1 MATVHVHQSGE
12 QGIFSNAY
20 IVDTG
25 HSLVVVDGTLT
36 VSEARA
42 FGARLKSMAKPLK
55 AVLITHAHPDHV
67 AGITEWLPSA
77 DIPIYS
83 VRSVEQLMRAI
94 EAPKRAQW
102 RPVFKEEWVQKWTY
116 PNRIVQDREAV
127 QVDGISFRVHEL
139 GPGGDCDANS
149 IWLLE
154 TNPPAVFVGD
164 LIFNGMHSYLADGHT
179 SEWLANLT
187 KVNTL
192 VAGAHTI
199 YPGHGDPGTMEL
211 FDKQRAYLEEY
222 RSRVSELAGGAAS
235 TTPAQ
240 KNLLTEKMNEYLGTE
255 KLSFL
260 IALSSDAVAKEL
272 SEGLTQAKTGRPG
285 R

>member
-1 MATVHVHQSGE
+1 MATVHVHKSAE

-55 AVLITHAHPDHV
+55 AILITHAHPDHV
-67 AGITEWLPSA
+67 AGVTEWLPSS

-83 VRSVEQLMRAI
+83 VRSVEQLMCAT

-102 RPVFKEEWVQKWTY
+102 GPVFKEEWVKKWTY
-116 PNRIVQDREAV
+116 PNRFVRDREAI

-149 IWLLE
+149 IWISE
-154 TNPPAVFVGD
+154 TTPPIPFVGD

-187 KVNTL
+187 KVKTL

-199 YPGHGDPGTMEL
+199 YPGHGDPGRIEL
-211 FDKQRAYLEEY
+211 FDRQRAYLEEY
-222 RSRVSELAGGAAS
+222 RNGVSELAAGEPS
-235 TTPAQ
+235 LTPAQ
-240 KNLLTEKMNEYLGTE
+240 KNLLTERMNKYLGTE

-272 SEGLTQAKTGRPG
+272 AEESSKADKAAR
-285 R
+285 